1 MFELALNTLNNGTVT
16 IIIVILFLLS
26 ITKGTVQYARFYY
39 LFRDIKFY
47 MKIISLYGI
56 YLSYNFIVYELYYL
70 ILETLNLQY
79 IDDTFWSLI
88 LKIILFA
95 LVFFIYLGICKCIYI
110 LIFKNIMVECH
121 KLLFKLPYM
130 FRFIIFG
137 IIKLPRAILN
147 VLVIV
152 FTFNT
157 LSMFLNED
165 SDINKM
171 INSSSLYNILSTKV
185 IIPFKYDLN
194 EIMLNIFNPI
204 FDTFKTIGTKNIQY
218 LYNGVTIDEA
228 TMSNDEIKKYALKS
242 TADIDGSYSR
252 ARKLYYDV
260 VNMLEY
266 DNEKLE
272 DILSE
277 DFSNLSGAISAFET
291 KKGICFDY
299 ASLYSVFAESI
310 NLPTRIVVG
319 KGFDGNEWIN
329 HAWNEVYIE
338 ESNEWIEIDTTFGE
352 TGNYFDIE
360 NFEQDHKKERVIWEF
375 SV

>member
-1 MFELALNTLNNGTVT
+1 MFELALNTLNNGIVT

-26 ITKGTVQYARFYY
+26 IIKGTVQYAKFHY

-56 YLSYNFIVYELYYL
+56 YLSYNFIAYELYYF
-70 ILETLNLQY
+70 ILQILNLQY

-95 LVFFIYLGICKCIYI
+95 SVFFIYLAICNCIYV
-110 LIFKNIMVECH
+110 LVFKNILVECY
-121 KLLFKLPYM
+121 KLLCKLPRM

-137 IIKLPRAILN
+137 IVKLPRAILN
-147 VLVIV
+147 VLIIV

-157 LSMFLNED
+157 LSMFLKED
-165 SDINKM
+165 SDLNKM
-171 INSSSLYNILSTKV
+171 INSSSLYNTLSTKV
-185 IIPFKYDLN
+185 IVPFKYDLN

-204 FDTFKTIGTKNIQY
+204 FDTFKTISTKNIQY

-242 TADIDGSYSR
+242 TADINGSYRR

-266 DNEKLE
+266 DDEKLE
-272 DILSE
+272 DILNE
-277 DFSNLSGAISAFET
+277 DFGNLSGAISAFET

-319 KGFDGNEWIN
+319 KGFDGKEWIN

-338 ESNEWIEIDTTFGE
+338 ESDEWIEVDTTFGE

-360 NFEQDHKKERVIWEF
+360 NFEQDHKKERIIWEF

>member
-1 MFELALNTLNNGTVT
+1 MFELALNTLNNGIVT

-26 ITKGTVQYARFYY
+26 IIKGTVQYAKFHY

-56 YLSYNFIVYELYYL
+56 YLSYNFIAYELYYF
-70 ILETLNLQY
+70 ILQTLNLQY
-79 IDDTFWSLI
+79 IDDTFWSFI

-95 LVFFIYLGICKCIYI
+95 MVFFVYLGICNCIYV
-110 LIFKNIMVECH
+110 LIFKNIMVECY
-121 KLLFKLPYM
+121 KLLCKLPRM

-137 IIKLPRAILN
+137 IVKLPRAILN
-147 VLVIV
+147 VLIIV

-157 LSMFLNED
+157 LSMFLKED
-165 SDINKM
+165 SDFNKM
-171 INSSSLYNILSTKV
+171 INSSSLYNTLSTKV

-242 TADIDGSYSR
+242 TADINSSYSR

-266 DNEKLE
+266 DDEKLE
-272 DILSE
+272 DILNE

-319 KGFDGNEWIN
+319 KGFDGKEWIN

-338 ESNEWIEIDTTFGE
+338 ESNEWIEVDTTFGE

-360 NFEQDHKKERVIWEF
+360 NFEQDHKKERIIWEF